1 LPTVAAKPELATA
14 TGDHVVTRAD
24 DPTAEATDLLRQ
36 LIRNQCV
43 NDGRVESGQETKSV
57 DLLGNYLE
65 GAGLDLERYEPQPG
79 RTSLVTRIEGSDP
92 KAPSLLLM
100 GHTDVV
106 PVNPEGWSRD
116 PFGAEIVDGFVWGR
130 GAVDMLN
137 ETATMALAFR
147 RLADSGFK
155 PRGTLTYLAV
165 ADEEALGTW
174 GAKWL
179 VENERDAVY
188 ADYVLTESGGFQI
201 PTAGG
206 TRLPVMVDEKGT
218 YWSKLTVRG
227 TPGHAS
233 QPFRTDNAVVT
244 AAEVVRRLHE
254 YRPPTR
260 IHDTWRRFVEGMQ
273 YPPEFRDA
281 LLKDDELRDF
291 AGTLPLGLSRVVYS
305 CTHTTFAPTVIHGGT
320 KTNVIPDQVD
330 IQVDIRTLPG
340 ETEEDVHDHLR
351 EALGDLHPAVD
362 IEGNDDPST
371 ASPIDTPLWDT
382 LSSVSTRLVGD
393 SALVPFVMVG
403 GTDNRYFRRAG
414 SVGYG
419 FGLFSQRLTFEDYAT
434 MFHGNDER
442 IDQESLALCTTLW
455 EEVAKELLG

>member
-1 LPTVAAKPELATA
+1 LGPRTE
-14 TGDHVVTRAD
+14 
-24 DPTAEATDLLRQ
+24 DPTAEATDLLRD

-57 DLLGNYLE
+57 DLLGNFLE
-65 GAGLDLERYEPQPG
+65 GTGLDIERYEPQPG
-79 RTSLVTRIEGSDP
+79 RTSLVARIEGSDP
-92 KAPSLLLM
+92 QAPSLLLM

-106 PVNPEGWSRD
+106 PVNLDGWSRD
-116 PFGAEIVDGFVWGR
+116 PFGAEVVDGFVWGR

-155 PRGTLTYLAV
+155 PRGTLIYLAV

-174 GAKWL
+174 GARWL
-179 VENERDAVY
+179 VENQRDAVY

-201 PTAGG
+201 PTG
-206 TRLPVMVDEKGT
+206 TGPRLPVMVDEKGT

-254 YRPPTR
+254 YRPPTQ
-260 IHDTWRRFVEGMQ
+260 IHDTWRQFVEGMQ

-340 ETEEDVHDHLR
+340 ETEDDVHHHLR
-351 EALGDLHPAVD
+351 QALGDLHPAVE

-371 ASPIDTPLWDT
+371 ASPTDTPLWDT
-382 LSSVSTRLVGD
+382 LSRVSGRLVEG

-442 IDQESLALCTTLW
+442 IDQESLALTTALW
-455 EEVAKELLG
+455 EEVAKDLVG

>member
-1 LPTVAAKPELATA
+1 VA
-14 TGDHVVTRAD
+14 TRAD
-24 DPTAEATDLLRQ
+24 DPTAEATDLLRD

-57 DLLGNYLE
+57 DLLGNYLD
-65 GAGLDLERYEPQPG
+65 GSGLDLERYEPQPG
-79 RTSLVTRIEGSDP
+79 RSSLVARIEGSDP

-106 PVNPEGWSRD
+106 PVNPDGWSRD

-147 RLADSGFK
+147 RLAVSGFK
-155 PRGTLTYLAV
+155 PRGTLIYLAV

-201 PTAGG
+201 PTSAGA
-206 TRLPVMVDEKGT
+206 RLPVMVDEKGT

-260 IHDTWRRFVEGMQ
+260 IHDTWRGFVEGMQ

-340 ETEEDVHDHLR
+340 ETEEDVHHHLR
-351 EALGDLHPAVD
+351 EALGDLHPAVE

-371 ASPIDTPLWDT
+371 ASPVDTPLWDT
-382 LSSVSTRLVGD
+382 LSSVSGRLVDG

-403 GTDNRYFRRAG
+403 GTDNRFFRRAG

-419 FGLFSQRLTFEDYAT
+419 FGLFSKRLTFEDYAT

-442 IDQESLALCTTLW
+442 IDQESLGLCTALW
-455 EEVAKELLG
+455 EEVAKDLLG

>member
-1 LPTVAAKPELATA
+1 M
-14 TGDHVVTRAD
+14 VTRTD
-24 DPTAEATDLLRQ
+24 DPTAEATELLRD
-36 LIRNQCV
+36 LIRNKCV

-57 DLLGNYLE
+57 DLLGSYLE
-65 GAGLDLERYEPQPG
+65 GAGFDLERYDPQPG
-79 RTSLVTRIEGSDP
+79 RTSLVSRIEGSDP
-92 KAPSLLLM
+92 QAPSLLLM

-106 PVNPEGWSRD
+106 PVNPDGWSRD
-116 PFGAEIVDGFVWGR
+116 PFGGELIDGFIWGR

-137 ETATMALAFR
+137 ETATMAIAFR

-155 PRGTLTYLAV
+155 PRGTLIYLAV

-206 TRLPVMVDEKGT
+206 PRLPVMVDEKGT
-218 YWSKLTVRG
+218 YWSKLTVKG

-260 IHDTWRRFVEGMQ
+260 IHDTWRGFVEGME

-320 KTNVIPDQVD
+320 KTNVIPDQVE

-340 ETEEDVHDHLR
+340 ETEDDVHHHLR
-351 EALGDLHPAVD
+351 GALGDLYVTVD

-382 LSSVSTRLVGD
+382 LSRVSGRLVEG

-403 GTDNRYFRRAG
+403 GTDNRFFRRAG

-442 IDQESLALCTTLW
+442 IDQESLALTTVLW
-455 EEVAKELLG
+455 EEVAKQLLT

>member
-1 LPTVAAKPELATA
+1 VPVVA
-14 TGDHVVTRAD
+14 TRAD
-24 DPTAEATDLLRQ
+24 DPTAEATELLRD

-43 NDGRVESGQETKSV
+43 NDGRIESGQETKSV

-79 RTSLVTRIEGSDP
+79 RTSLVARIEGSDP
-92 KAPSLLLM
+92 QAPSLLLM

-106 PVNPEGWSRD
+106 PVNPDGWSRD
-116 PFGAEIVDGFVWGR
+116 PFGAELIDGFVWGR

-155 PRGTLTYLAV
+155 PRGSLVYLAV

-174 GAKWL
+174 GARWL

-206 TRLPVMVDEKGT
+206 NRLPVMVDEKGT

-254 YRPPTR
+254 YRPPTQ

-305 CTHTTFAPTVIHGGT
+305 CTHTTFAPTVIHGGS

-340 ETEEDVHDHLR
+340 ETEDDVHHHLR
-351 EALGDLHPAVD
+351 QALGDLYVTVE

-382 LSSVSTRLVGD
+382 LSRVSGGLVGG

-442 IDQESLALCTTLW
+442 IDQESLALTTKLW
-455 EEVAKELLG
+455 EQVAKDLLG

>member
-1 LPTVAAKPELATA
+1 MPTS
-14 TGDHVVTRAD
+14 AD
-24 DPTAEATDLLRQ
+24 DPTAEATDLLRD

-65 GAGLDLERYEPQPG
+65 GAGLDIERYEPQPG
-79 RTSLVTRIEGSDP
+79 RTSLVARIEGSDP
-92 KAPSLLLM
+92 QAPSLLLM

-106 PVNPEGWSRD
+106 PVNPDGWSGD
-116 PFGAEIVDGFVWGR
+116 PFGAEIVDGFIWGR

-201 PTAGG
+201 PTPGG
-206 TRLPVMVDEKGT
+206 ARLPVMVDEKGT
-218 YWSKLTVRG
+218 YWSKLTVKG

-260 IHDTWRRFVEGMQ
+260 IHDTWRGFVEGME

-291 AGTLPLGLSRVVYS
+291 AGTLPLGLARVVYS

-340 ETEEDVHDHLR
+340 ETEDDVHYHLR
-351 EALGDLHPAVD
+351 EALGDLYVTVE

-371 ASPIDTPLWDT
+371 ASPVDTPLWDT
-382 LSSVSTRLVGD
+382 LSTVSGRLVEG

-403 GTDNRYFRRAG
+403 GTDNRFFRRAG
-414 SVGYG
+414 SVEGKTWYRTGYHPVV
-419 FGLFSQRLTFEDYAT
+419 SNHAT
-434 MFHGNDER
+434 TRSPSKNGRHVPPRRRNGNRGAARAND
-442 IDQESLALCTTLW
+442 ISTSTVW
-455 EEVAKELLG
+455 